1 MQQVQD
7 MTTHLTG
14 DESVRGTAGGEKQH
28 VVWTG
33 RWEMDFGPEGTPKV
47 GLIWQEEVQM
57 YCTHA
62 T

>member
-1 MQQVQD
+1 

-33 RWEMDFGPEGTPKV
+33 RWEMDFGPEGTFTV
-47 GLIWQEEVQM
+47 GLTWQEEVQM